1 MTAIG
6 VEEEYL
12 LVDPVTGL
20 TVPQVTASAFFVADG
35 VGTDEQWR
43 SHSVLPA
50 AAGAHAS
57 AFTAAAKRRGRRAAV
72 GMMRE
77 ASTGCWRALTSR
89 SVRRRWWRVAWL
101 QSVS

>member
-1 MTAIG
+1 MTTIG
-6 VEEEYL
+6 VEEEHL
-12 LVDPVTGL
+12 LVDAVTGL
-20 TVPQVTASAFFVADG
+20 PEPQVAGSAFFVAHG
-35 VGTDEQWR
+35 VGTDEQR
-43 SHSVLPA
+43 RRHSVLPA

-89 SVRRRWWRVAWL
+89 SVRRRW
-101 QSVS
+101 